1 MNRSFLCAAM
11 VAATIAGPAVAANV
25 TVQVRDASGAVV
37 PNAVVTIELTGRPTP
52 PAKGGG
58 SFTVEQ
64 REIQFQPFVTIVPK
78 GSSVA
83 FPNRDK
89 VRHHVYSFSPA
100 KKFELKLYAREDNRA
115 VRFDQ
120 AGIVALGC
128 NIHDRMSAYVAVVD
142 TPWAAK
148 TDANGVVRL
157 NNVPGGAMSVTV
169 WHPALRTPGNRT
181 TKAIRVADAANH
193 SEGFAVALR
202 PGGRMQ

>member
-1 MNRSFLCAAM
+1 MNRSFLAAAAF
-11 VAATIAGPAVAANV
+11 AATVTQPAIAANV
-25 TVQVRDASGAVV
+25 TVQVRDASGAAV

-52 PAKGGG
+52 APRGGG

-64 REIQFQPFVTIVPK
+64 REIQFQPFVTIVPA
-78 GSSVA
+78 GSTVA

-157 NNVPGGAMSVTV
+157 ANVPGGVMSVTV
-169 WHPALRTPGNRT
+169 WHPALRAPGNRAI
-181 TKAIRVADAANH
+181 KAIRVADAANH
-193 SEGFAVALR
+193 SEGFAVPLR
-202 PGGRMQ
+202 PGGRIQ